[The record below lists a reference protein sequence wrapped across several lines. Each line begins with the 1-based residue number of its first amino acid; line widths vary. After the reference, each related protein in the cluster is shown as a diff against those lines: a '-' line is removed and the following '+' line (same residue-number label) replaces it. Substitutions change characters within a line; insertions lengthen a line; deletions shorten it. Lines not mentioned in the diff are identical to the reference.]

1 MGQLISKDNF
11 IVVNGYVV
19 NNDLTKKQA
28 EDFIET
34 CKQDAENMSDEAVAK
49 FMDEYI
55 RMYFIDYSKG
65 EFTDKEFR
73 RMLKRDR
80 IVTGYIEDV
89 DSFVDAI
96 NRKLRMTGR
105 RA

>member
-1 MGQLISKDNF
+1 MGQLIS
-11 IVVNGYVV
+11 VNGYRV
-19 NNDLTKKQA
+19 NNDLTKEQA
-28 EDFIET
+28 NDFIET
-34 CKQDAENMSDEAVAK
+34 CKRDAEAMSDESVAQ

-55 RMYFIDYSKG
+55 RFYVQDYIRGDYS
-65 EFTDKEFR
+65 DYEFR
-73 RMLKRDR
+73 KELKRDK
-80 IVTGYIEDV
+80 IVTGYLEDV

>member
-1 MGQLISKDNF
+1 MGQLIS
-11 IVVNGYVV
+11 VNGYTV
-19 NNDLTKKQA
+19 NNDLTDREAQN
-28 EDFIET
+28 FIEL
-34 CKQDAENMSDEAVAK
+34 CRKDADNMSDEAVAQ

-55 RMYFIDYSKG
+55 RMYFIDYSRG

-73 RMLKRDR
+73 RLLKRDK
-80 IVTGYIEDV
+80 IVTSYIEDV
-89 DSFVDAI
+89 DCFVDAI

>member
-1 MGQLISKDNF
+1 MGQLIS
-11 IVVNGYVV
+11 VNGYRV
-19 NNDLTKKQA
+19 NNDLTDRQA

-34 CKQDAENMSDEAVAK
+34 CKRDAENMSDEAVSQ
-49 FMDEYI
+49 FMYEYI
-55 RMYFIDYSKG
+55 RMYFIDYSRG

-73 RMLKRDR
+73 RLLKRDR

>member
-1 MGQLISKDNF
+1 MGQLIS
-11 IVVNGYVV
+11 VNGYRV
-19 NNDLTKKQA
+19 NNDLTERQA

-34 CKQDAENMSDEAVAK
+34 CKRDAEAMSDESVAQ

-55 RMYFIDYSKG
+55 RFYVLDYMSG
-65 EFTDKEFR
+65 EFSESEFR
-73 RMLKRDR
+73 KMLKRDR
-80 IVTGYIEDV
+80 IVTGYLEDV
-89 DSFVDAI
+89 DSFVDTI